1 MPRLD
6 SVHDNSPRAKHALW
20 GVLAMACFTVSAPA
34 DAAAAAP
41 SAASASS
48 VVAGRHTIQTP
59 VGELGTLVEVVDRE
73 LLVQLTPRM
82 RRFQRSELFADYG
95 LKLERDGMPRG
106 WFKVRTPA
114 PAAIARRLGR
124 LGRRGPL
131 ADRSGLRELLEAL
144 RADPRV
150 AAASPNAVCK
160 SAAYTG
166 GYAPSDRHYGRQWN
180 LEMLDMEA
188 AWAIEHGTAPASD
201 LLIAVL
207 DSGVAWKSGF
217 HGRSG
222 RFCRRHKDMG
232 TAVAAAID
240 LVDGEADGY
249 DLNQHGTHVAGIIH
263 TSIDNNRGVS
273 GMAPFFTLAPVR
285 VLDSQGHGTTE
296 TLADG
301 IQHIINQSFEYRV
314 INMSVSFPPGFQ
326 PGPYLQQ
333 VVEDADQQ
341 GIVMVSAVGN
351 KGVPTVSYPA
361 AYNEVIAV
369 GAVDRFGTRTPYSNY
384 GAALDVMAPG
394 GVKRDQDFD
403 GYPDGILSGAIG
415 HRNPNKTGYWFSAGT
430 SQASP
435 HVAALAALILSN
447 SSATS
452 HDLTPLDVRN
462 IILQTA
468 NDLGES
474 GWDAGHGYGV
484 IDPFAALSDWQ
495 SIVSEPA
502 ENLGGYVDES
512 APAMPVY
519 PTTQLGVVVDDPDVG
534 IVLFIETPEGLFC
547 MFDNKLGEVVLW
559 RITFGDL
566 ESLMMGQGGLIAM
579 LEASGG
585 IVAFLDASGVM
596 LGILDASGGIIA
608 MLDASGGIIAMLDAS
623 GGIIS
628 FLDASGHD
636 FMDALMASGGMIAM
650 LDASGGMLAML
661 DASGGMLAML
671 DASGG
676 MLAMLDASGG
686 IVAFMDASGE
696 AIGGDVL
703 EYTADGDMVFIDED
717 SDD

>member
-1 MPRLD
+1 MP
-6 SVHDNSPRAKHALW
+6 H
-20 GVLAMACFTVSAPA
+20 
-34 DAAAAAP
+34 
-41 SAASASS
+41 
-48 VVAGRHTIQTP
+48 
-59 VGELGTLVEVVDRE
+59 
-73 LLVQLTPRM
+73 
-82 RRFQRSELFADYG
+82 
-95 LKLERDGMPRG
+95 G

-124 LGRRGPL
+124 LSRRSPL
-131 ADRSGLRELLEAL
+131 ADRSGLRELLKAL

-150 AAASPNAVCK
+150 AAASPNAVCN
-160 SAAYTG
+160 SVTYGG
-166 GYAPSDRHYGRQWN
+166 GYAPNDRHYGRQWN
-180 LEMLDMEA
+180 LEMLDMES

-207 DSGVAWKSGF
+207 DSGVAWKTGF

-222 RFCRRHKDMG
+222 KFCRRHKDMG
-232 TAVAAAID
+232 AAIAAAVD
-240 LVDGEADGY
+240 LVDGEPDGY

-263 TSIDNNRGVS
+263 TSIDNDRGIS

-285 VLDSQGHGTTE
+285 VLDAQGHGTTE

-314 INMSVSFPPGFQ
+314 INMSVSFPPGFE
-326 PGPYLQQ
+326 PGPYLKQ

-369 GAVDRFGTRTPYSNY
+369 GAVDRFGSRTPYSNY

-415 HRNPNKTGYWFSAGT
+415 HRNPNRTGYWFSAGT

-447 SSATS
+447 SSATPY
-452 HDLTPLDVRN
+452 DLTPLDVRN

-468 NDLGES
+468 NDLGDA
-474 GWDAGHGYGV
+474 GWDPGYGYGV

-502 ENLGGYVDES
+502 ENLGGYVDKS
-512 APAMPVY
+512 KAAVPVY
-519 PTTQLGVVVDDPDVG
+519 PTTQFGVVVDDPDVG
-534 IVLFIETPEGLFC
+534 PVLFIETPEGLFC
-547 MFDNKLGEVVLW
+547 MFDNEFGEVILW
-559 RITFGDL
+559 QITSGDL
-566 ESLMMGQGGLIAM
+566 ESLMMGQGGLLAM

-596 LGILDASGGIIA
+596 LGTLEATGGILAMLDASGHILTMLDASGGIVTLLDSSGHDFINELVASGGILA
-608 MLDASGGIIAMLDAS
+608 MLDASGGILAMLDAS
-623 GGIIS
+623 GG
-628 FLDASGHD
+628 
-636 FMDALMASGGMIAM
+636 MIVM
-650 LDASGGMLAML
+650 LDASGGMLAV
-661 DASGGMLAML
+661 
-671 DASGG
+671 
-676 MLAMLDASGG
+676 LDASGG
-686 IVAFMDASGE
+686 IVAFMDASGASVAGDELE
-696 AIGGDVL
+696 A
-703 EYTADGDMVFIDED
+703 TAAGEMVFVEEDGDE
-717 SDD
+717 